1 MISKKIRNNGKIFF
15 VCFFLSFLIWFSI
28 KQADINYVVSKY
40 TVIPVNIPTGKI
52 LLNSSDSV
60 LNIKLHVKKNR
71 FFHFISSEPRHVY
84 IDLKTAPLI
93 RQNDK
98 SFVNLTNKE
107 IIDYIANQL
116 NDEYEIISIF
126 PSKLQYTLSD
136 EYHKKVP
143 VITDFTIYPAHQFKL
158 TKNIFY
164 NLDSITV
171 RGEKSIIDTIRFV
184 KTEKKIIAN
193 ISKSNIYTLK
203 LINPAK
209 DNLLFFD
216 KKEITANVKVEEFT
230 ERKIIIPVAVS
241 NCNKNYQLKIFPD
254 DVSITFQVPVNKFNS
269 VDASMFQALVNCPNS
284 ADSKTLPIQIIQ
296 KPDFINLTKIYPER
310 TEYILIKR

>member
-15 VCFFLSFLIWFSI
+15 VCFFISFLIWFSI
-28 KQADINYVVSKY
+28 KQAEINYVVSSY

-52 LLNSSDSV
+52 LLNSIDTV
-60 LNIKLHVKKNR
+60 LKLKLHTKKNR
-71 FFHFISSEPRHVY
+71 LFHFVLANPKHIY
-84 IDLKTAPLI
+84 IDLKGIPLI
-93 RQNDK
+93 RQNEK
-98 SFVNLTNKE
+98 SIVSLNNKE
-107 IIDYIANQL
+107 IIECITNQL

-136 EYHKKVP
+136 EYYKKVP
-143 VITDFTIYPAHQFKL
+143 VITDFTVYPARQFKM

-164 NLDSITV
+164 NFDSITL

-203 LINPAK
+203 LINPIK
-209 DNLLFFD
+209 NNLLFLD
-216 KKEITANVKVEEFT
+216 KQEITANVKVEEFT
-230 ERKIIIPVAVS
+230 ERKIIIPVAVG

-254 DVSITFQVPVNKFNS
+254 DVTIIFQVPVSKFSS
-269 VDASMFQALVNCPNS
+269 VDPNMFQAIVNCPNS
-284 ADSKTLPIQIIQ
+284 ADSKTLPIQIIH
-296 KPDFINLTKIYPER
+296 KPDFINLTKIYPEK